1 MALKYFQDQ
10 KFRKKDGKPYGYKG
24 IDAYQNSQAR
34 ADYSMRSD
42 DEEDD
47 FELAEL
53 RKARNDASM
62 QRLINSREYQD
73 KQRQM
78 RESAIELAKS
88 KSNAGGDR
96 ITESRLSGITDYA
109 KEHPLQVG
117 ATLAGS
123 ALKSGL
129 ERTTVGKAISLG
141 IKGQE
146 LQKQAS
152 DYLTTGEKGETTEEL
167 LEAAKKRNA
176 AYDENTKKLFEELK
190 AAKQEYAT
198 QYDSSGYAY
207 EEEAALNKIRDI
219 ENQLKASGLTDKDI
233 SQYEK
238 DQDRINNAVA
248 EEERKGRINEKLRE
262 GGKKGVANNV
272 LYAAGD
278 ILSST
283 VSGFPAVANA
293 IGAKIKGENVDT
305 NSKAWTLANI
315 NKDIEEIQN
324 DIIIESVDKQVGKK
338 DSWQGQVAGYGYGV
352 GMSTAKSLTAMGIGG
367 SVAGAIGAEAGLSAE
382 ATTKLANAFT
392 LPGFGANAAAE
403 SVREGQDRGLNSNQI
418 LATSLAAG
426 FFEMFF
432 EQFSLD
438 HAWDIVKNN
447 NPRVAKNML
456 VNLLVQGGIEGS
468 EEGATDIANWIA
480 DYLINGKLSE
490 YEQVLSE
497 TGSKRDTYL
506 YFAKQ
511 LGLDMLAGFISGEVA
526 GLGYSAANM
535 HYQTKGGR
543 AMFEDKEGMQ
553 DALENPQSPNYIS
566 PNEEDYESEEAY
578 TQAIAARNELQK
590 AVYNQKITGKQARSL
605 FSDVQQAYV
614 NKDKQQKSEFQSQTK
629 TEEVE
634 EPEPPAEEYQA
645 PEKTQEEII
654 SDIEFASTPY
664 ELAKALEYVEEET
677 DEIKE
682 LVDFKRD
689 ELKMYGA
696 TDEQLDNVIT
706 PKKAFE
712 MGQRGE
718 EITEDQLASIPQNDR
733 QEVLESNNQ
742 QYNKAIL
749 AEHKDAITDTKTG
762 KYFVPSEV
770 KVKGNEIVVVDSEG
784 HEHTDF
790 SSPKIKAANNA
801 ITVVSKD
808 VRTGNNTG
816 QSLYNVTVK
825 QSADVTNLAIKSTE
839 ANSIQLN
846 SAVKAIFQVASV
858 GNRTWSAFENKY
870 QYMFDVIDKEA
881 AKTLFDQVRSDA
893 RTSDRVKTK
902 GTAGKKTS
910 NETVSKTLRENLPEE
925 TVALLEAF
933 GNKIGYNFVASTN
946 KEARGDILP
955 SKRQISIGQNNL
967 SEVYAI
973 TSHEG
978 IAEYLQ
984 AHGNE
989 DEVLDIQDTM
999 LSYLQEKMGE
1009 EQYQNLINLYQ
1020 SVYRT
1025 GAKSE
1030 IDANKSRRAAANE
1043 MFADTVWTLFASEE
1057 GLNDFV
1063 GWVTDTKTASEQV
1076 SIFTKIKDFFSKIYD
1091 AIRNYI
1097 EHGSFNEAEMA
1108 ALEMDAKQAK
1118 DLRDRI
1124 LKAMDHA
1131 IENAKASE
1139 GTGKEGGIED
1149 LARHSF
1155 AGINSLTADRVAL
1168 NLAKDMFKD
1177 GEDDLTILAAT
1188 GWFKGADNRWKY
1200 EIPDNDAEIF
1210 KTGNAAIIREN
1221 NEDYRR
1227 YEELFNSSDWNDE
1240 ELAEMEELE
1249 ERLPYYEIYGEAKS
1263 QGKLTDFL
1271 NHDKLYDSYP
1281 FLRDINVSFV
1291 ELPGD
1296 TRGQYDSSSKTILL
1310 NKSLLNQEAA
1320 NHAIKST
1327 MLHEIQHA
1335 IQSREGFGF
1344 GSSPEYWKETKES
1357 TINLDKLQLNKAK
1370 KNLEKE
1376 VEIAKRNNDPTST
1389 KEFTDQFSFNTENE
1403 DEYWDALAAFQREF
1417 EVWKEGNIY
1426 KYEQQIRKLQR
1437 HIENLELMTDNE
1449 LYKYTSGEVEA
1460 RDVQSRLDLTAE
1472 ERLQKMPNLEEDNVV
1487 YSLNRWPDDRRFS
1500 KKIDADYEHAVAVKD
1515 IPMMQHLVDEAAKV
1529 AGYLSPKLYH
1539 GTGSFGF
1546 TSFNLE
1552 KMDDRQT
1559 IFLTDNP
1566 NIAST
1571 YSGTTQRKNISQA
1584 FTGDIMKLTADDLA
1598 KELNAS
1604 IPDDGISRSFESF
1617 NTEKLSELQQRN
1629 LENIVELK
1637 RVLNDIELNEDE
1649 KLYKTV
1655 ESLKAIFR
1663 MHSYEEA
1670 LEDSDIRKK
1679 FGTHLYL
1686 LANNA
1691 EFLDQETK
1699 DKLNAIE
1706 QDLRKE
1712 ASIKDE
1718 IATSRADKVI
1728 VESDLDG
1735 YSFEVY
1741 TPAEARMVLKQNVNS
1756 GIYSLYAKLGSSL
1769 VIDCEG
1775 KNWNALRGWT
1785 KAYTD
1790 TLTKDNTHIDRVGN
1804 MVYLF
1809 SNKGE
1814 NLNSLELNDFNED
1827 FSDEEFQQ
1835 HLLNTLASKFA
1846 IRNEYLTSTRDIV
1859 KFAKERGFDSV
1870 VFKNI
1875 KDNGGRNYK
1884 IDYDEI
1890 ADVYAIFNPNNAK
1903 SADPVT
1909 YDDNGNVIPLS
1920 ERFNDTDNDLRFS
1933 KKVDSEG
1940 RNLTK
1945 EQEAF
1950 FKNTKVLDENGN
1962 LKVVYHG
1969 TMANFTIFDLKE
1981 ARDTEDIEAFFFS
1994 GDYDESNGYGNVG
2007 EYYLNITNPADY
2019 DTAYDIFFKYKG
2031 ESGAGAKAREEL
2043 EALGYDGVIAY
2054 DEDAPEYTEYLAFN
2068 SNQIKRID
2076 NLNPTENDDVRYSK
2090 KVLLPDGRE
2099 VKYLADVLNPR
2110 EYNRLKEMI
2119 DSGYPAFNTKDGD
2132 AVYRLDNK
2140 LVYARGKENFGIS
2153 RIVEANVG
2161 NDFDANKILDW
2172 VTDSEIGDSYD
2183 RDEQRKFIT
2192 GYYGQEAYKEYSN
2205 ADFGKTSRYDRPTKR
2220 GKSRSDAYH
2229 AQREQNRRRVY
2240 IKDEQLV
2247 DDIRKSIKVYGE
2259 ASPYADSI
2267 NETKTITALIGSM
2280 NNALSK
2286 ADVFEVPN
2294 DELIRIERYINNKY
2308 KVEGIE
2314 EGEIAANVA
2323 YTFAYMQ
2330 KNKLDTDYEVMM
2342 NYLLNIGDE
2351 VIKHSNLK
2359 DPETEK
2365 IYQDTRA
2372 QLMSHKIKLTDAD
2385 RAEISNAFGGSWKE
2399 AFGALQKAGIR
2410 LDNKNGVSIDSIF
2423 SEIKQEVL
2431 ESAGIDI
2438 SYGDKPSEQILAL
2451 IDTMTALEPTAYL
2464 WDGANDM
2471 DKALTVVTDIVQQYY
2486 TTATEQLESNVV
2498 KGTQKGKDALKK
2510 AVEKEKARLRGEWS
2524 KYKSTK
2530 TEEFN
2535 ELVAEKNQ
2543 VIQQQQNEIKRQNEL
2558 LKTWEKDMAQKDKEL
2573 NRRTTLSDKEI
2584 KATAR
2589 LQAKQAVQS
2598 YKDRQERAKQIENI
2612 KKTGIRLI
2620 KWLTNPSDT
2629 QHVPQFLQKPLGE
2642 FLAAIDFLPK
2652 NPKADSKST
2661 LSWHQRMNGLRE
2673 ELIRIKNSEDE
2684 GNNDVR
2690 AYFAQNIVAKELI
2703 SMMDDFLGKEEWDEF
2718 TQSYILTK
2726 RKASKVSSLDAK
2738 DLATLNK
2745 IMSALSASI
2754 NNLNKTYAND
2764 QFKEISKLA
2773 KESVKEVDSLPAKK
2787 DMQKLMGQVFNFLNF
2802 DELEP
2807 ITYFEG
2813 LGKGAKSVFDELRAG
2828 FNLKTKHVRES
2839 DEYMAKAKEEL
2850 GISDK
2855 ELSTWKNQVHKF
2867 NLVEGTVMLNTTQIM
2882 SLYETL
2888 KRKQGKPHVAVGGIK
2903 AADFEYKDGKIMKKH
2918 HQAKA
2923 VHIMSSEAQAII
2935 DTLTDEQKALADK
2948 MQQYMASECASWGN
2962 RVTEKMYGYKK
2973 YEEEDYFPLRT
2984 DAHSRA
2990 TTASSDNNVSYY
3002 TIKNAS
3008 FTKPIT
3014 PMANNAVVLEDI
3026 FDVFTD
3032 HVVSMADYD
3041 AYVMPIA
3048 DAMRWFNY
3056 SERMINA
3063 VAPDELNE
3071 QGARMDYIGNM
3082 QESIDRVYGDA
3093 GLNYFRQFIKDI
3105 NGDYAGRG
3113 GKSEILTSL
3122 MSMYKAQAVG
3132 ANIRV
3137 VVQQPTAVVRALDV
3151 IEKKYLLQAM
3161 ASLPKATEYAKKAQ
3175 ANSEI
3180 AYWKAQGYYE
3190 TYLGQSFK
3198 EIITGDTT
3206 FKDRM
3211 NDWSGYLAG
3220 KADDL
3225 SWGIMYHAA
3234 ELKVKDTMSELKE
3247 GTAAFDAAATKIF
3260 EEIVDHTQVVD
3271 TIFHKSQWM
3280 RSQELGH
3287 KVTSAFMAEP
3297 TKTYNMLYRAYR
3309 DAKLSGN
3316 RPYAIKRLRD
3326 TALIFLF
3333 EQLLNAIITGAVD
3346 MLRDDEKKNYISA
3359 FKEHFSE
3366 NALDNLN
3373 PLNLLPI
3380 AKEITSA
3387 IQGYDATAYTTDAI
3401 YTAVDSFTALK
3412 KIVTGE
3418 SKKTTYGNVYQIAK
3432 AVSQLTGVPVANVIR
3447 EFKTIYNN
3455 VNDFWGGKDLVTTQD
3470 KANKIAKT
3478 KESKRL
3484 NEVFATNDLSTMK
3497 AEVTNTY
3504 TNALQSGKSE
3514 ADAWKASRDMLKE
3527 QYLVMIAEH
3536 PEDKAA
3542 INNRFKTLLKYTKQS
3557 DGKGGM
3563 RDMTDKEIAN
3573 RIEGWMNTAE

>member
-88 KSNAGGDR
+88 KPNAGGDR

-141 IKGQE
+141 VKGQE

-176 AYDENTKKLFEELK
+176 AYDENTKKLFNDLK

-207 EEEAALNKIRDI
+207 EEEAARNKIIDI

-233 SQYEK
+233 KQYEK

-605 FSDVQQAYV
+605 FSDVQQAYA

-634 EPEPPAEEYQA
+634 GPETPAEEYQA
-645 PEKTQEEII
+645 PEKTQEDII

-682 LVDFKRD
+682 LVAFKRD

-696 TDEQLDNVIT
+696 TDEELDNVIT

-712 MGQRGE
+712 MGQKGE

-784 HEHTDF
+784 HEHADF

-801 ITVVSKD
+801 ISVVSKD
-808 VRTGNNTG
+808 ARTGNNTG

-825 QSADVTNLAIKSTE
+825 QSADVTELAIKSTE

-870 QYMFDVIDKEA
+870 QYMFDVIDKNA

-893 RTSDRVKTK
+893 RISDRIKTK
-902 GTAGKKTS
+902 GTAGKRTS

-999 LSYLQEKMGE
+999 LSYLQDKMGE

-1076 SIFTKIKDFFSKIYD
+1076 SIFTKIKDFFSKIYN
-1091 AIRNYI
+1091 AIRDYI
-1097 EHGSFNEAEMA
+1097 EHGSFNEAERA

-1118 DLRDRI
+1118 ELRDRI
-1124 LKAMDHA
+1124 FVALDHA

-1139 GTGKEGGIED
+1139 EINQEGNKSNSKKIAVEE
-1149 LARHSF
+1149 LVRNSF
-1155 AGINSLTADRVAL
+1155 AGIKSATADLEAMNKAR
-1168 NLAKDMFKD
+1168 NLKDEGM
-1177 GEDDLTILAAT
+1177 DDSTILATT
-1188 GWFKGADNRWKY
+1188 GWFLGMDNKWKY
-1200 EIPDNDAEIF
+1200 EIPDNDLEIF
-1210 KTGNAAIIREN
+1210 KSGNR
-1221 NEDYRR
+1221 
-1227 YEELFNSSDWNDE
+1227 
-1240 ELAEMEELE
+1240 
-1249 ERLPYYEIYGEAKS
+1249 
-1263 QGKLTDFL
+1263 
-1271 NHDKLYDSYP
+1271 
-1281 FLRDINVSFV
+1281 SFV
-1291 ELPGD
+1291 ENNPDFARYQELVNKILFTDSDYTQEEYEEMQLLDKKVSDDEYYRTKQIGKLPDFIRHDELFKAYPWLEYTDVIFLDLPAD
-1296 TRGQYDSSSKTILL
+1296 TRGAAQTRDNTILL
-1310 NKSLLNQEAA
+1310 NERFQKEVSWNDDAL
-1320 NHAIKST
+1320 KST
-1327 MLHEIQHA
+1327 LMHEIQHL
-1335 IQSREGFGF
+1335 IQEQEQFAS
-1344 GSSPEYWKETKES
+1344 GSSPDWWADIRDER
-1357 TINLDKLQLNKAK
+1357 IQDDKQSIENIKAHLEKYVEKAK
-1370 KNLEKE
+1370 EEGKPSSTNEFVEQSVKKITDKSLDYTIEDHWKAVADWKAHSSIYHYENMISKLE
-1376 VEIAKRNNDPTST
+1376 
-1389 KEFTDQFSFNTENE
+1389 
-1403 DEYWDALAAFQREF
+1403 
-1417 EVWKEGNIY
+1417 
-1426 KYEQQIRKLQR
+1426 R
-1437 HIENLELMTDNE
+1437 HIDRLISDSDNV
-1449 LYKYTSGEVEA
+1449 LYYNTAGEIEA
-1460 RDVQSRLDLTAE
+1460 RDTANRLNYTKED
-1472 ERLQKMPNLEEDNVV
+1472 RLKNYPAQKQQEVV
-1487 YSLNRWPDDRRFS
+1487 YPTGSVADRRFS
-1500 KKIDADYEHAVAVKD
+1500 KKVGDIEKAAIEHFGTTNDFKF
-1515 IPMMQHLVDEAAKV
+1515 
-1529 AGYLSPKLYH
+1529 AGYMLPDGQLLDFSGAHWLDGASEAEKEQFRQDNGMKQVDHDDIYEVMEASGDNRKQFMDRGNIRLNPEAP
-1539 GTGSFGF
+1539 GF
-1546 TSFNLE
+1546 
-1552 KMDDRQT
+1552 
-1559 IFLTDNP
+1559 
-1566 NIAST
+1566 
-1571 YSGTTQRKNISQA
+1571 NISSK
-1584 FTGDIMKLTADDLA
+1584 IEPTAA
-1598 KELNAS
+1598 QY
-1604 IPDDGISRSFESF
+1604 R
-1617 NTEKLSELQQRN
+1617 
-1629 LENIVELK
+1629 ELK
-1637 RVLNDIELNEDE
+1637 EFIREVKRNPYYDASNFYVDIEDTHPNKISYANNLNEDRIINDI
-1649 KLYKTV
+1649 KKY
-1655 ESLKAIFR
+1655 
-1663 MHSYEEA
+1663 YETGEMP
-1670 LEDSDIRKK
+1670 
-1679 FGTHLYL
+1679 
-1686 LANNA
+1686 
-1691 EFLDQETK
+1691 Q
-1699 DKLNAIE
+1699 
-1706 QDLRKE
+1706 Q
-1712 ASIKDE
+1712 
-1718 IATSRADKVI
+1718 
-1728 VESDLDG
+1728 
-1735 YSFEVY
+1735 
-1741 TPAEARMVLKQNVNS
+1741 
-1756 GIYSLYAKLGSSL
+1756 SS
-1769 VIDCEG
+1769 
-1775 KNWNALRGWT
+1775 
-1785 KAYTD
+1785 
-1790 TLTKDNTHIDRVGN
+1790 
-1804 MVYLF
+1804 
-1809 SNKGE
+1809 
-1814 NLNSLELNDFNED
+1814 LNDF
-1827 FSDEEFQQ
+1827 
-1835 HLLNTLASKFA
+1835 
-1846 IRNEYLTSTRDIV
+1846 
-1859 KFAKERGFDSV
+1859 
-1870 VFKNI
+1870 
-1875 KDNGGRNYK
+1875 
-1884 IDYDEI
+1884 
-1890 ADVYAIFNPNNAK
+1890 
-1903 SADPVT
+1903 
-1909 YDDNGNVIPLS
+1909 
-1920 ERFNDTDNDLRFS
+1920 
-1933 KKVDSEG
+1933 
-1940 RNLTK
+1940 
-1945 EQEAF
+1945 
-1950 FKNTKVLDENGN
+1950 
-1962 LKVVYHG
+1962 
-1969 TMANFTIFDLKE
+1969 
-1981 ARDTEDIEAFFFS
+1981 
-1994 GDYDESNGYGNVG
+1994 
-2007 EYYLNITNPADY
+2007 
-2019 DTAYDIFFKYKG
+2019 
-2031 ESGAGAKAREEL
+2031 
-2043 EALGYDGVIAY
+2043 
-2054 DEDAPEYTEYLAFN
+2054 
-2068 SNQIKRID
+2068 
-2076 NLNPTENDDVRYSK
+2076 RYSK

-2099 VKYLADVLNPR
+2099 VKYLADVLNPP
-2110 EYNRLKEMI
+2110 EYNRLKKMI
-2119 DSGYPAFNTKDGD
+2119 DSGYPAFNSSEGD

-2153 RIVEANVG
+2153 RIVEANV
-2161 NDFDANKILDW
+2161 NDDADATYILDW
-2172 VTDSEIGDSYD
+2172 FADQEEKGATY
-2183 RDEQRKFIT
+2183 EQQRIIAEDIFT
-2192 GYYGQEAYKEYSN
+2192 EGSVNQYTNEMFGYV
-2205 ADFGKTSRYDRPTKR
+2205 SRYDRPTKR
-2220 GKSRSDAYH
+2220 GKSRSDAYY
-2229 AQREQNRRRVY
+2229 AQREQNRRRVF

-2524 KYKSTK
+2524 KYKTTK
-2530 TEEFN
+2530 SEEFN

-2558 LKTWEKDMAQKDKEL
+2558 LKTWKKDMAQKDKEL
-2573 NRRTTLSDKEI
+2573 SRRTTLSDKEI

-3113 GKSEILTSL
+3113 GKSEILNSM

-3132 ANIRV
+3132 ANVRV
-3137 VVQQPTAVVRALDV
+3137 VIQQPTAVVRAADV
-3151 IEKKYLLQAM
+3151 IEAKYLLKALTTLPMAM
-3161 ASLPKATEYAKKAQ
+3161 KYAKKAQ

-3211 NDWSGYLAG
+3211 NDLSGKLAG
-3220 KADDL
+3220 LADDL

-3234 ELKVKDTMSELKE
+3234 ELKVKKTMPQLKE

-3260 EEIVDHTQVVD
+3260 EDIVDHTQVVD

-3287 KVTSAFMAEP
+3287 KITSAFMAEP

-3309 DAKLSGN
+3309 DVKIHKDKNALKKLN
-3316 RPYAIKRLRD
+3316 KV
-3326 TALIFLF
+3326 ALIFVF
-3333 EQLLNAIITGAVD
+3333 EQMLNAIVTAAWD
-3346 MLRDDEKKNYISA
+3346 SLRDDEKENYLEGLKTA
-3359 FKEHFSE
+3359 FKE
-3366 NALDNLN
+3366 NAIDNVIL
-3373 PLNLLPI
+3373 LNLIPI
-3380 AKEITSA
+3380 AKDVVSFFD
-3387 IQGYDATAYTTDAI
+3387 GYDATSYI
-3401 YTAVDSFTALK
+3401 YDGLESLVQTITSDK
-3412 KIVTGE
+3412 KYVTNWITGE
-3418 SKKTTYGNVYQIAK
+3418 KQTKTPYGIGYQNAK
-3432 AVSQLTGVPVANVIR
+3432 AISQLTGIPVANVLR
-3447 EFKTIYNN
+3447 EFKTLYNI

-3478 KESKRL
+3478 KESNRL
-3484 NEVFATNDLSTMK
+3484 KEVFATNDLSSMK
-3497 AEVTNTY
+3497 AEITNTY
-3504 TNALQSGKSE
+3504 NNALQSGKSE

-3563 RDMTDKEIAN
+3563 RDLTDKEIAN
-3573 RIEGWMNTAE
+3573 RIEGWMSAAE